1 MKTQFKAQL
10 KSKNKLVIFSLLFSL
25 ILASCAKQ
33 GDVTIREAMEAYRRQ
48 NYEDAASLFKRA
60 LSEDTNYSEET
71 ICNFIANIYMAQGD
85 FAEANVYIERFLEK
99 KSDYRMLVQL
109 GRNYKEIGDTKK
121 AEESYNRAIS
131 LNPKKGEAYAS
142 LGSLQIAEG
151 DFSSAVE
158 NLKKAAEFEPK
169 IAVIHANLAV
179 AYALSGDKDSAED
192 EFRTAK
198 ELKCENLE
206 EFRDRAG
213 M

>member
-33 GDVTIREAMEAYRRQ
+33 GDMTIREAMEAYRRQ

-109 GRNYKEIGDTKK
+109 GRNYKEIGDNKK
-121 AEESYNRAIS
+121 AAESYNRAIS

-179 AYALSGDKDSAED
+179 AYALGGDKEAAEE
-192 EFRTAK
+192 EFKKAK

-206 EFRDRAG
+206 EFRERAG
-213 M
+213 L